1 MYGAVGCFFGF
12 ETDAYIAGMIG
23 GVRAVFVEDGGSW
36 HFVKACK
43 LPACSHIL
51 VLVFLNLSFLSEACK
66 QKANIGAEMGKKNM
80 QNNLNSSDR
89 LY

>member
-51 VLVFLNLSFLSEACK
+51 VLVFLNLSFLSEAPLCNTK
-66 QKANIGAEMGKKNM
+66 GKYWCGNGKEKHAE
-80 QNNLNSSDR
+80 QPEQQ
-89 LY
+89 